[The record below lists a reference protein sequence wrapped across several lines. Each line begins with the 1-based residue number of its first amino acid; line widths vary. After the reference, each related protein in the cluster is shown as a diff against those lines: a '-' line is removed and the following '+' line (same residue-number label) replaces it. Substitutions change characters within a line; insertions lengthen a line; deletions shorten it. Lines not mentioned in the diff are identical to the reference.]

1 MEQIPKKIWFYWH
14 QGFYNAPPII
24 KKCLL
29 SWQLHHRNYEVN
41 FLDKNSVTEY
51 IKIPSFFNLD
61 RKDMTIQE
69 YSNFI
74 RLSLLRTYGGIWV
87 DSTIYCYAS
96 LDTWLNKFLKE
107 GIFMFRNSFQGRLTV
122 NWFIASV
129 PNHYIITTWLYS
141 HEKYFRNNY
150 LSNTHNK
157 FGKRAKSFFG
167 HFFNK
172 DIKGTKFWLT
182 FFCTKILKVYPYFIA
197 HYIFNQC
204 YIRDKL
210 FRDQWD
216 HTIKLSSGNHDLLFI
231 VLGGLSFENYSKLY
245 NADKVFMIKLSHRIN
260 LLDTSYRAIY
270 KLINKDFS
278 LLKNS
283 EIN

>member
-1 MEQIPKKIWFYWH
+1 MEQIPKKIWIYWH
-14 QGFYNAPPII
+14 QGFYDAPLVI

-51 IKIPSFFNLD
+51 IKIPSFYNLD

-96 LDTWLNKFLKE
+96 LDTWLNKYLKE
-107 GIFMFRNSFQGRLTV
+107 GIFIFRNSFQGRLTV

-167 HFFNK
+167 QFLNK
-172 DIKGTKFWLT
+172 DVKRTQIWLT
-182 FFCTKILKVYPYFIA
+182 FFFTKVFKVYPYFIA
-197 HYIFNQC
+197 HYVFNQC
-204 YIRDKL
+204 YLRNKL

-216 HTIKLSSGNHDLLFI
+216 KTIKLSSRNHDLLFI
-231 VLGGLSFENYSKLY
+231 VSRGLSFDNYLKLY
-245 NADKVFMIKLSHRIN
+245 NENKVFMIKLSHRIS
-260 LLDTSYRAIY
+260 LDDTPY
-270 KLINKDFS
+270 KDFYGLINKDFKM
-278 LLKNS
+278 LKNS
-283 EIN
+283 EPI